1 MLNYRWINNR
11 KTFGRKRS
19 QTYLCRPEKWMP
31 KGLFRGNGS
40 VVQLVRMPPCHGG
53 GRGFESRP
61 VRRRGYSNVASFCL
75 CPIMFT
81 SCKVKRIIPFT
92 KDFQKTLISG
102 YWNTIPDC
110 LPILKQKFPGNW
122 FISKN
127 ALINQQLCQGK
138 GI

>member
-61 VRRRGYSNVASFCL
+61 VRKSL
-75 CPIMFT
+75 T
-81 SCKVKRIIPFT
+81 SLVRLFLFIPF
-92 KDFQKTLISG
+92 FVYMI
-102 YWNTIPDC
+102 
-110 LPILKQKFPGNW
+110 
-122 FISKN
+122 ISKQN
-127 ALINQQLCQGK
+127 DNLIKTSFLNHWLIAKSLCL
-138 GI
+138 

>member
-1 MLNYRWINNR
+1 MQYRPLQKGPGLSEQLSESRNLEIAIN
-11 KTFGRKRS
+11 
-19 QTYLCRPEKWMP
+19 C
-31 KGLFRGNGS
+31 FRT
-40 VVQLVRMPPCHGG
+40 LYKEL
-53 GRGFESRP
+53 FESRP

-75 CPIMFT
+75 CPVMFT
-81 SCKVKRIIPFT
+81 SCKVKRIVPFT